1 MSEDISPE
9 QLKAICNVIAD
20 TSSGL
25 TKSELKLVLGQ
36 CGIEAVDDGY
46 RSNGYT
52 YSPGLNKRDWLY
64 NCLANEMDKSRR
76 YTKFYSFLESALN
89 PARYTVTEKRPQF
102 EHFLIE
108 VNNILLFAGLEIQR
122 NGKLQPVMKAETLD
136 EVDRRVNSLNR
147 QLYYRA
153 IHEEVKKYCNKDLL
167 RKDYYD
173 AVFEASKGL
182 AQRVRDISGLQ
193 TDGSKLFQTAFSSK
207 DPYIAMNKLTTETEN
222 NEHNG
227 LRELLEAIFHLIRNP
242 AAHTPKINWKTDETK
257 ALDVLTMI
265 SLAHKYLDECFQVP
279 HLKAEGQ

>member
-1 MSEDISPE
+1 MSDDISQE
-9 QLKAICNVIAD
+9 QLKAICNIIAD

-25 TKSELKLVLGQ
+25 TKTELKLILGQ

-52 YSPGLNKRDWLY
+52 YSLGLNKRDWLY
-64 NCLANEMDKSRR
+64 NCLANELDKSRR

-89 PARYTVTEKRPQF
+89 PARYTTTNKRPQL
-102 EHFLIE
+102 EHFLFE
-108 VNNILLFAGLEIQR
+108 VNKILMLAGLEIQK
-122 NGKLQPVMKAETLD
+122 NGKLQPVIKAETLD
-136 EVDRRVNSLNR
+136 EVDRRVKSLNR
-147 QLYYRA
+147 QLYNRA
-153 IHEEVKKYCNKDLL
+153 IHDEVKRYCVNDYL
-167 RKDYYD
+167 RKDYFD

-193 TDGSKLFQTAFSSK
+193 TDGSKLFQTAFSTK
-207 DPYIAMNKLTTETEN
+207 DPYIAMNKLETENEN

-242 AAHTPKINWKTDETK
+242 AAHTPKINWQTDEIK

-265 SLAHKYLDECFQVP
+265 SLAHKYLDECFQIP
-279 HLKAEGQ
+279 HLKNNEQ